1 MSRSRGRTGAFATA
15 AVAIALTGGCGVHPG
30 AAADVDGTRIALDE
44 VDSYTAA
51 LCLASTAFAETQPNA
66 PGAQPV
72 ARQDLRQ
79 QVVGVLVRLELARNA
94 AEELGVEVAA
104 ADIAVDE
111 EDPQIQAVIQ
121 ELDESQGEDLVE
133 LFGKSQELTALHAAI
148 GQEVD
153 PQGSTPDPVS
163 AGQEY
168 VAERVAESDI
178 TVDPR
183 IGLDSDL
190 ELSTDENLSVTGGDE
205 PELSPTQTCG

>member
-1 MSRSRGRTGAFATA
+1 
-15 AVAIALTGGCGVHPG
+15 VHPG

-44 VDSYTAA
+44 VDSYTEA

-178 TVDPR
+178 TVNPR